1 MRLRLPG
8 LLIWLVIVWILLWGE
23 VSVANVLSGLV
34 VSILIVVGSGI
45 GSPSKTEPD
54 DRARVSPIHLALFA
68 FFVLAKLV
76 QSNLALARVVMIPGN
91 RIRSGVLAI
100 ELRSDQPL
108 VMITVANVITL
119 TPGTMTLESKG
130 SPATLYVNVLQL
142 HDPEAV
148 RRDVADIELR
158 AVKAFG
164 SRKSREQLLSPT
176 KEQR

>member
-23 VSVANVLSGLV
+23 FSIANVLSGLV
-34 VSILIVVGSGI
+34 VSILIVIGSGI

-54 DRARVSPIHLALFA
+54 ERARVSPIHLVLFA
-68 FFVLAKLV
+68 FFVLVKLI
-76 QSNLALARVVMIPGN
+76 QSNLALARVVMTPGN

-100 ELRSDQPL
+100 ELHTDQPL

-130 SPATLYVNVLQL
+130 SPATLYINVLQL
-142 HDPEAV
+142 HDVEAV
-148 RRDVADIELR
+148 RRDVEDIELR
-158 AVKAFG
+158 AVKALG
-164 SRKSREQLLSPT
+164 SRKSRQQLLSWT